1 MNFRFNQAYMIA
13 TYAYSE
19 KVRKENGELYI
30 KHPFRVAYMVL
41 GVAEKSNQ
49 EIQEITNLVCA
60 AVLHDTVNDG
70 VLPITEIE
78 QIFGSKVRN
87 LVDGCTDTPEIADL
101 SGIQRKTAQAE
112 RLRGQNQGVQLIKLV
127 DQFDNLEGL
136 SENLENFKTD
146 DAISRVEGMLTVARV
161 CKEASVDF
169 LTRAEK
175 TAQDILDAL
184 SARDEVVSE
193 RVFQGDKQ
201 VCPHSEEYGE
211 YGEYGEFG

>member
-1 MNFRFNQAYMIA
+1 MNFRLNQAYMIA
-13 TYAYSE
+13 TYAYSGQF
-19 KVRKENGELYI
+19 RKENGELYI
-30 KHPFRVAYMVL
+30 KHPLRVADMVL
-41 GVAEKSNQ
+41 KAENGSGQ
-49 EIQEITNLVCA
+49 EIMNLGRA
-60 AVLHDTVNDG
+60 AILHDTVNDG
-70 VLPITEIE
+70 VLAITEIE
-78 QIFGSKVRN
+78 QIFGPEVRN
-87 LVDGCTDTPEIADL
+87 LVDGCTDTPEIAGL

-112 RLRGQNQGVQLIKLV
+112 RLCGLDQGVQLIKLV
-127 DQFDNLEGL
+127 DQFDNLERL

-161 CKEASVDF
+161 CKDASVDF